1 MSLKKYDVILFD
13 LDGTLTDPAEG
24 ITNSVEYALN
34 FYGIK
39 VESKSEL
46 NCFIGPPL
54 YASFEKYYGF
64 SKEKAIE
71 AVAKYREYFGTKGI
85 FENRLFDGVKEFLE
99 ELKNNGFKIVLATS
113 KPEVYA
119 LKILEHF
126 DIERYFDCVVGS
138 LLSGERVD
146 KADVINECLKR
157 LKNINAKNCVMIGDR
172 EHDIIGAKKNNMDS
186 IGVLFG
192 YGDRKELESANADY
206 IVSSFEEINGI
217 LTK

>member
-24 ITNSVEYALN
+24 ITNSVEYALKY
-34 FYGIK
+34 YGIT
-39 VESKSEL
+39 VENKSEL
-46 NCFIGPPL
+46 ECFIGPPL

>member
-54 YASFEKYYGF
+54 YASFEKYYGYT
-64 SKEKAIE
+64 KEKAIE

-157 LKNINAKNCVMIGDR
+157 LKNVNAKNCVMIGDR

-206 IVSSFEEINGI
+206 IVSSFEEINVI

>member
-126 DIERYFDCVVGS
+126 DIERYFDGVVGS

-157 LKNINAKNCVMIGDR
+157 LKNVNAKNCVMIGDR